1 MKNVL
6 FGLAVG
12 VVVGY
17 VLRRMEDQGQFE
29 CLENEL
35 HGLTDK
41 AKKKVKDVVDTG
53 KNQVEYVKDRVEHM
67 VEKPKIRYRPVA
79 WLTSGFCDNQKL
91 LLNFQKV
98 QALWKQVKL
107 RDLSSH
113 RRMNL

>member
-35 HGLTDK
+35 HGLTDIRT
-41 AKKKVKDVVDTG
+41 VIDLPSCEVR
-53 KNQVEYVKDRVEHM
+53 NQQ
-67 VEKPKIRYRPVA
+67 
-79 WLTSGFCDNQKL
+79 LTYG
-91 LLNFQKV
+91 
-98 QALWKQVKL
+98 
-107 RDLSSH
+107 
-113 RRMNL
+113 

>member
-41 AKKKVKDVVDTG
+41 AKKNVVDTG
-53 KNQVEYVKDRVEHM
+53 KNQVVKDRVEHM
-67 VEKPKIRYRPVA
+67 VEKPK
-79 WLTSGFCDNQKL
+79 SN
-91 LLNFQKV
+91 
-98 QALWKQVKL
+98 
-107 RDLSSH
+107 
-113 RRMNL
+113 

>member
-41 AKKKVKDVVDTG
+41 AKKKVKDAILQ
-53 KNQVEYVKDRVEHM
+53 KNMHRSTKLKKYVTKWKTCCEIDV
-67 VEKPKIRYRPVA
+67 
-79 WLTSGFCDNQKL
+79 
-91 LLNFQKV
+91 
-98 QALWKQVKL
+98 LWRL
-107 RDLSSH
+107 RHS
-113 RRMNL
+113 RIA

>member
-41 AKKKVKDVVDTG
+41 AKILDVTFFQLHSSYKK
-53 KNQVEYVKDRVEHM
+53 RV
-67 VEKPKIRYRPVA
+67 
-79 WLTSGFCDNQKL
+79 
-91 LLNFQKV
+91 
-98 QALWKQVKL
+98 
-107 RDLSSH
+107 
-113 RRMNL
+113 

>member
-35 HGLTDK
+35 HCHT
-41 AKKKVKDVVDTG
+41 
-53 KNQVEYVKDRVEHM
+53 
-67 VEKPKIRYRPVA
+67 EKETK
-79 WLTSGFCDNQKL
+79 
-91 LLNFQKV
+91 
-98 QALWKQVKL
+98 
-107 RDLSSH
+107 
-113 RRMNL
+113 

>member
-53 KNQVEYVKDRVEHM
+53 KNQM
-67 VEKPKIRYRPVA
+67 
-79 WLTSGFCDNQKL
+79 
-91 LLNFQKV
+91 
-98 QALWKQVKL
+98 
-107 RDLSSH
+107 
-113 RRMNL
+113 

>member
-53 KNQVEYVKDRVEHM
+53 KNQVEYVKEKEAITKKVNDSFFFFILDVTFFQLHSSYKKRV
-67 VEKPKIRYRPVA
+67 
-79 WLTSGFCDNQKL
+79 
-91 LLNFQKV
+91 
-98 QALWKQVKL
+98 
-107 RDLSSH
+107 
-113 RRMNL
+113 

>member
-67 VEKPKIRYRPVA
+67 VENLKVINRPPCIRVRKRSYH
-79 WLTSGFCDNQKL
+79 K
-91 LLNFQKV
+91 KV
-98 QALWKQVKL
+98 NDSFFFFHFRCNVFSNPFVL
-107 RDLSSH
+107 
-113 RRMNL
+113 

>member
-67 VEKPKIRYRPVA
+67 VEKPKSKLIYLPVIRVRKRSYHKK
-79 WLTSGFCDNQKL
+79 SQ
-91 LLNFQKV
+91 
-98 QALWKQVKL
+98 
-107 RDLSSH
+107 
-113 RRMNL
+113 

>member
-53 KNQVEYVKDRVEHM
+53 KNQVEYVKDRVELIYLP
-67 VEKPKIRYRPVA
+67 VIRVRKRSYHKK
-79 WLTSGFCDNQKL
+79 SQ
-91 LLNFQKV
+91 
-98 QALWKQVKL
+98 
-107 RDLSSH
+107 
-113 RRMNL
+113 

>member
-35 HGLTDK
+35 LGLTDK

-67 VEKPKIRYRPVA
+67 VEKPK
-79 WLTSGFCDNQKL
+79 SN
-91 LLNFQKV
+91 
-98 QALWKQVKL
+98 
-107 RDLSSH
+107 
-113 RRMNL
+113 

>member
-1 MKNVL
+1 MTCCFITTKNNVL
-6 FGLAVG
+6 THNSTLRCGLAVG

-67 VEKPKIRYRPVA
+67 VEKPK
-79 WLTSGFCDNQKL
+79 SN
-91 LLNFQKV
+91 
-98 QALWKQVKL
+98 
-107 RDLSSH
+107 
-113 RRMNL
+113 

>member
-29 CLENEL
+29 CLEN
-35 HGLTDK
+35 GLTDK

-67 VEKPKIRYRPVA
+67 VEKPK
-79 WLTSGFCDNQKL
+79 SN
-91 LLNFQKV
+91 
-98 QALWKQVKL
+98 
-107 RDLSSH
+107 
-113 RRMNL
+113 

>member
-41 AKKKVKDVVDTG
+41 AKKKVKDVVD
-53 KNQVEYVKDRVEHM
+53 NQVEYVKDRVEHM
-67 VEKPKIRYRPVA
+67 VEKPK
-79 WLTSGFCDNQKL
+79 SN
-91 LLNFQKV
+91 
-98 QALWKQVKL
+98 
-107 RDLSSH
+107 
-113 RRMNL
+113 

>member
-41 AKKKVKDVVDTG
+41 AKKKVKLLISWKSVDF
-53 KNQVEYVKDRVEHM
+53 
-67 VEKPKIRYRPVA
+67 KPQ
-79 WLTSGFCDNQKL
+79 F
-91 LLNFQKV
+91 
-98 QALWKQVKL
+98 
-107 RDLSSH
+107 
-113 RRMNL
+113 

>member
-53 KNQVEYVKDRVEHM
+53 KSR
-67 VEKPKIRYRPVA
+67 IRQRQSRTY
-79 WLTSGFCDNQKL
+79 G
-91 LLNFQKV
+91 
-98 QALWKQVKL
+98 
-107 RDLSSH
+107 
-113 RRMNL
+113 

>member
-17 VLRRMEDQGQFE
+17 VLRRMEQFE

-67 VEKPKIRYRPVA
+67 VEKPK
-79 WLTSGFCDNQKL
+79 SN
-91 LLNFQKV
+91 
-98 QALWKQVKL
+98 
-107 RDLSSH
+107 
-113 RRMNL
+113 

>member
-17 VLRRMEDQGQFE
+17 VLRRMD
-29 CLENEL
+29 
-35 HGLTDK
+35 GLTDK

-67 VEKPKIRYRPVA
+67 VEKPK
-79 WLTSGFCDNQKL
+79 SN
-91 LLNFQKV
+91 
-98 QALWKQVKL
+98 
-107 RDLSSH
+107 
-113 RRMNL
+113 

>member
-67 VEKPKIRYRPVA
+67 VEKPSFFFFHFRCNVFSNPLV
-79 WLTSGFCDNQKL
+79 L
-91 LLNFQKV
+91 
-98 QALWKQVKL
+98 
-107 RDLSSH
+107 
-113 RRMNL
+113 

>member
-53 KNQVEYVKDRVEHM
+53 KNQRCGRNNAKKSCKRNSRRRNTA
-67 VEKPKIRYRPVA
+67 KLKIGRG
-79 WLTSGFCDNQKL
+79 LFHCDGAKRRL
-91 LLNFQKV
+91 GTAVGGLKGRFAFLDFIFKKV
-98 QALWKQVKL
+98 IG
-107 RDLSSH
+107 
-113 RRMNL
+113 

>member
-53 KNQVEYVKDRVEHM
+53 KIKSNTSKT
-67 VEKPKIRYRPVA
+67 EKNIWLKNLKVINRPP
-79 WLTSGFCDNQKL
+79 CY
-91 LLNFQKV
+91 
-98 QALWKQVKL
+98 
-107 RDLSSH
+107 
-113 RRMNL
+113 